1 MDSLPSSSFTDAG
14 RLQAIWIK
22 RAHRGPMDPVTSA
35 RLSAG
40 RGLVGNAD
48 QGGSRQVT
56 LIESEVWQEVMRAM
70 HGSLPPASRRA
81 NLLITGVS
89 LAGSRGRIL
98 RVGEARLKI
107 IGENKPCE
115 RMDEALPGLQAA
127 LYRNWHGGAFAIV
140 LSDGEIKT
148 GDAVLWQNYARASMA
163 LMHESEKR
171 N

>member
-1 MDSLPSSSFTDAG
+1 
-14 RLQAIWIK
+14 
-22 RAHRGPMDPVTSA
+22 MDPVTSP

-40 RGLVGNAD
+40 RGIVGNAD

-56 LIESEVWQEVMRAM
+56 LIEKEIGREVMLAI
-70 HGSLPPASRRA
+70 HGPLKPASRRA

-98 RVGEARLKI
+98 RVGEAQLKI
-107 IGENKPCE
+107 VGENKPCE

-127 LYRNWHGGAFAIV
+127 LYRDWRGGAFAIV
-140 LSDGEIKT
+140 LSDAEVKT
-148 GDAVLWQNYARASMA
+148 GDAVCWEDQAQVSTTLT
-163 LMHESEKR
+163 HESEKR